1 MAKPKKAFVTG
12 ASGYIA
18 KHIVQQL
25 LDAGWS
31 VCGSV
36 RSTQKADQIRKAM
49 QACVQNPETLD
60 QRLSFVELDLSK
72 DAGWDD
78 ALKGMDVLLHTASPF
93 PMGHPKDENDL
104 IRPAVDGA
112 MRALNAAHNA
122 GVTRVVMTS
131 SSVAILSCEL
141 AEGQFA
147 YTEENWTDI
156 NHPTATP
163 YIKSKTLAE
172 QAAWDFVSKNP
183 EMQLTCINPV
193 FVQGAPLDK
202 VMGTSIKVIKRILD
216 QKDPA
221 LPDLFLPT
229 VDVRDVA
236 LMHVKA
242 LDTPASIGK
251 RFIAGQQGLSFY
263 DFAVTLKEAFPSR
276 KIITRIA
283 PHWLM
288 KLMGLFDPAIRGIIP
303 QLGVRQKISAAKAEE
318 ILGIKFRDG
327 NQAVRDAAS
336 FLIENDMVK

>member
-1 MAKPKKAFVTG
+1 MPNSKKALVTG

-18 KHIVQQL
+18 KHIVLQL

-31 VCGSV
+31 VCGSA
-36 RSTQKADQIRKAM
+36 RSAQKAEQIRDAM
-49 QACVQNPETLD
+49 RACVQDPKTLD

-72 DAGWDD
+72 DAGWED
-78 ALKGMDVLLHTASPF
+78 ALKGMDALLHTASPF
-93 PMGHPKDENDL
+93 PMGHPKNENDL

-112 MRALNAAHNA
+112 LRALNAAHKA

-131 SSVAILSCEL
+131 SSAAILSCDL
-141 AEGQFA
+141 TDGQSA
-147 YTEENWTDI
+147 YTEANWTDI

-172 QAAWDFVSKNP
+172 QAAWDFVAKHP

-193 FVQGAPLDK
+193 FVQGTPLDK

-242 LDTPASIGK
+242 LDTPKSIGK
-251 RFIAGQQGLSFY
+251 RFIAGHQGLSFY
-263 DFAVTLKEAFPSR
+263 DFAVIIKEAFPTR
-276 KIITRIA
+276 KITTRIA

-288 KLMGLFDPAIRGIIP
+288 KLMAIFDPAIRGIIP
-303 QLGVRQKISAAKAEE
+303 QLGVRHKISAAQAED
-318 ILGIKFRDG
+318 ILGIEFRDA
-327 NQAVRDAAS
+327 NQAVCDAAKY
-336 FLIENDMVK
+336 LIENDMID